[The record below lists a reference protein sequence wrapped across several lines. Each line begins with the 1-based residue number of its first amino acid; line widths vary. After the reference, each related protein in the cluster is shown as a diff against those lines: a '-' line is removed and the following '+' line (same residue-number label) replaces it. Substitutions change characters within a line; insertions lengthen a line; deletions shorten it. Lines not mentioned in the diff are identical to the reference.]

1 MKKQIRTLFIL
12 VCTLAYTMAQ
22 ATPRLTVIVAVDG
35 MQQEELSAMRTFWPQ
50 GGLRTL
56 QEEAFQAELSFP
68 HLVFGG
74 AESVATLMTGVSP
87 QEHGISA
94 DGYFSRSD
102 RKTHAIFADA
112 DFKGIGTKQTFSP
125 NDLLATTLSDR
136 FRRMSGEKSMIYAVG
151 LDPYTTLCM
160 AGHSANACCWMDA
173 KENRWATTS
182 YYTEGLPAAAD
193 KMNTSDRF
201 NEAESKVWTPRMD
214 VLQYMHPTP
223 QEKKKSFSYTGLQK
237 GHSPIANELIIEL
250 ALAIQKDRKMGED
263 PLPDLLLL
271 QLTTLSPKAQ
281 SDHIESAEQEEMYLS
296 VNQNIGFLME
306 QLDKR
311 IGKENYQI
319 LVVGLPRLGSS
330 QAQLQLSGLPR
341 KAFNLD
347 RAIALASTY
356 LMALYGHE
364 RWIDGGYGHAIYLNR
379 TLIEQKK
386 LPLETIRKQ
395 VSNFMLEFSG
405 VQGACSASELSLM
418 QGNAEAVRLRESMQ
432 KRTMGDVVFWLEE
445 NWVVMN
451 ADDQPVDYVVDR
463 NPLVPLLFWSGTLR
477 NYPDRKAV
485 HITTIQDLLFD
496 Y

>member
-1 MKKQIRTLFIL
+1 MKKQILPIIVL
-12 VCTLAYTMAQ
+12 VCTLSCIVAQ
-22 ATPRLTVIVAVDG
+22 AAPRLTVIVAVDG
-35 MQQEELSAMRTFWPQ
+35 MHQEELSALRTFWPQ

-74 AESVATLMTGVSP
+74 AESIATLMTGVSP
-87 QEHGISA
+87 QDHGISA
-94 DGYFSRSD
+94 DGYFSRTD
-102 RKTHAIFADA
+102 RKEHAIFTDTEC
-112 DFKGIGTKQTFSP
+112 KGIGTKRTCSP
-125 NDLLATTLSDR
+125 NDLLAMTLSDR
-136 FRRMSGEKSMIYAVG
+136 FRRMAGERSMIYAIG
-151 LDPYTTLCM
+151 LDPLTTLCM
-160 AGHSANACCWMDA
+160 AGHGANACCWM
-173 KENRWATTS
+173 EEEGSRWATTS
-182 YYTEGLPAAAD
+182 FYSEGLPAAAD
-193 KMNTSDRF
+193 KMNTSGRF
-201 NEAESKVWTPRMD
+201 NEAESKVWSPRMD

-223 QEKKKSFSYTGLQK
+223 QEKKKSFTYTGLQK
-237 GHSPIANELIIEL
+237 GHAPIANELIIEL

-263 PLPDLLLL
+263 PTADLLLV

-281 SDHIESAEQEEMYLS
+281 SDYIESAEQEEMYLS

-319 LVVGLPRLGSS
+319 LVVGLPRFGSS

-341 KAFNLD
+341 KVFNLD
-347 RAIALASTY
+347 RAIALTSTY

-386 LPLETIRKQ
+386 LPLETIRRQ
-395 VSNFMLEFSG
+395 VSNFILEFSG
-405 VQGACSASELSLM
+405 VQGACSASELPLM
-418 QGNAEAVRLRESMQ
+418 QGNAEAARLRESMQ

-451 ADDQPVDYVVDR
+451 TDDQLADMVTDR
-463 NPLVPLLFWSGTLR
+463 NPMVPLLFWSGTLK
-477 NYPDRKAV
+477 NYPDKKSV
-485 HITTIQDLLFD
+485 KITTIQDLLFD

>member
-1 MKKQIRTLFIL
+1 MKKKIRTLLTLF
-12 VCTLAYTMAQ
+12 CTLACMMAQ
-22 ATPRLTVIVAVDG
+22 AAPRLTVIVTVDG
-35 MQQEELSAMRTFWPQ
+35 MHQEELSALRTFWPQ

-68 HLVFGG
+68 HLIFGG
-74 AESVATLMTGVSP
+74 TESVATLMTGVSP

-94 DGYFSRSD
+94 DGYFSRAD
-102 RKTHAIFADA
+102 RKAHDIFTDA
-112 DFKGIGTKQTFSP
+112 DFKGIGTTQTFSP
-125 NDLLATTLSDR
+125 NDLIAMTLSDR
-136 FRRMSGEKSMIYAVG
+136 FRRMAGEKSMIYAVG
-151 LDPYTTLCM
+151 LDPFTTLCM
-160 AGHSANACCWMDA
+160 AGHSANACCWIDA
-173 KENRWATTS
+173 QENRWATTS
-182 YYTEGLPAAAD
+182 FYSEGLPAVAD
-193 KMNTSDRF
+193 KMNTSGRF

-237 GHSPIANELIIEL
+237 GHAPIANELITEL

-263 PLPDLLLL
+263 PLPDLLLM

-311 IGKENYQI
+311 IGKEHYQL
-319 LVVGLPRLGSS
+319 LVIGLPRLGCSPS
-330 QAQLQLSGLPR
+330 QLQLSGMPR
-341 KAFNLD
+341 KTFNLD

-364 RWIDGGYGHAIYLNR
+364 RWIDGAYGHAIYLNR

-386 LPLETIRKQ
+386 LPLETIRRQ

-405 VQGACSASELSLM
+405 VQGACSASELPLI
-418 QGNAEAVRLRESMQ
+418 QGNAEALRLRESMQ
-432 KRTMGDVVFWLEE
+432 KRTIGDVVFWLEE

-451 ADDQPVDYVVDR
+451 ADDQTIDHVVDR
-463 NPLVPLLFWSGTLR
+463 NPLAPLLFWSGALR

-485 HITTIQDLLFD
+485 KITTIQELLFD